1 MFVQVDMEE
10 FGKEPVVNMS
20 WMAGSYCI
28 AAKSW
33 RAALSWMA
41 GLIWLAAAMSW
52 MAALSWVGMAA
63 LSWVAALSSTNDSIE
78 LM

>member
-1 MFVQVDMEE
+1 
-10 FGKEPVVNMS
+10 
-20 WMAGSYCI
+20 
-28 AAKSW
+28 
-33 RAALSWMA
+33 
-41 GLIWLAAAMSW
+41 MSW